1 MALGYVRETSP
12 ELPVRM
18 ISPKSIND
26 SIEIMASIAR
36 EDKPVNGA
44 VKRSFLQ
51 TEQTTCGPFC
61 KNLSAEEQRDIIREL
76 LIDRGDLKDGSKS

>member
-1 MALGYVRETSP
+1 MSQQPQMALGYVRETSP

-51 TEQTTCGPFC
+51 TE
-61 KNLSAEEQRDIIREL
+61 
-76 LIDRGDLKDGSKS
+76 